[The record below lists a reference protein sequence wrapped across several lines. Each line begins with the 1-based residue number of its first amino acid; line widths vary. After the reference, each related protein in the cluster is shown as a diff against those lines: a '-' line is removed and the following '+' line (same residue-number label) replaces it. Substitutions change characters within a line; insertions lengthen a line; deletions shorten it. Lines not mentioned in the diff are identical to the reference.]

1 MYRKEFCI
9 ILIYLIFTSC
19 GFTPSLKIK
28 DLNPVETKIHYQ
40 IGDSSYI
47 ARDTLRTFL
56 KNTDQNEAQ
65 YIININ
71 VIESESAVNIGTDG
85 SVIEYKIEVLIEY
98 EMIDN
103 ESGKLIHKSQ
113 SRGFSNY
120 DVSSSEYST
129 ELVKQEAIKIAID
142 QAAEL
147 MKIMTQSQ
155 ITKKLE

>member
-1 MYRKEFCI
+1 MFRKEFCI
-9 ILIYLIFTSC
+9 ILIFLIFTSC
-19 GFTPSLKIK
+19 GFTPSLKVK
-28 DLNPVETKIHYQ
+28 ELNLSSTKIHYK
-40 IGDSSYI
+40 IENSSYI
-47 ARDTLRTFL
+47 ARDTLRTLL

-71 VIESESAVNIGTDG
+71 IIESESAVYIGTDG

-98 EMIDN
+98 EIIDN

-129 ELVKQEAIKIAID
+129 ELVKEEAIKIAIY
-142 QAAEL
+142 QATEL

-155 ITKKLE
+155 INK

>member
-9 ILIYLIFTSC
+9 ILICLIFTSC

-28 DLNPVETKIHYQ
+28 ELNQAETKIHYQ
-40 IGDSSYI
+40 IENSSYI
-47 ARDTLRTFL
+47 ARNNLRTFL

-85 SVIEYKIEVLIEY
+85 SVIEYKIEVLIKY
-98 EMIDN
+98 EIIEN
-103 ESGKLIHKSQ
+103 KSGNLIHASQ

-120 DVSSSEYST
+120 DVTSSEYST
-129 ELVKQEAIKIAID
+129 ELVKQEAIKIAIN
-142 QAAEL
+142 QAAQL
-147 MKIMTQSQ
+147 MKIMTQSK
-155 ITKKLE
+155 ISK